1 MHLVHVELYADVYN
15 DIHAVK
21 IHPQVLRLA
30 EGPDEYIRTGL
41 SNRLDP
47 HVDFAEELAGT
58 DPVAPHHRD
67 AAGRTLTEGGRT
79 WDLLAISTALR
90 DRHFVRALTTRKP
103 RPMRQS

>member
-58 DPVAPHHRD
+58 DHMIGGLVSICLD
-67 AAGRTLTEGGRT
+67 GR
-79 WDLLAISTALR
+79 
-90 DRHFVRALTTRKP
+90 
-103 RPMRQS
+103 